1 VGPLPKFNKERDI
14 LECAGITLGDLDL
27 GAATLKVA
35 FQLDRDQELSPRNK
49 TSGAIDLRDAMVNE
63 LSEHLERNGLVGAGP
78 RTLVF
83 CTENCTA
90 RSITRTGGPGSG
102 CRRAKRRA
110 WPGWGSTS
118 NQASPSTPTPDHP
131 HDSAEW
137 ERETVANMQRWG
149 EAPPGLAPK
158 SHYTLADVS
167 HMEELLKT
175 RATENKDNAAEFLGD
190 YGQATIEM
198 WTAHVTEVMIT
209 QAEKSE
215 FFVLGEICK
224 FFIIKTVETIAGA
237 YGGPFAVWVAEAF
250 EKELSHALAEKATEW
265 TTAAG
270 AELLSSSLKEGD
282 IEGKKK
288 EIEKVAGGLGDHLKE
303 MSKQTIAGLPETEPA
318 AEWLGF
324 VRGSPDPSYRRWAA
338 FRLPPLFPKVNE
350 QLIRTTV
357 AANIVTDLG
366 AQGVVPVPDKSPE
379 YDIWNHR
386 KASSIEEG
394 VIGAHVFADGF
405 GPLRVFSAF
414 EAPEDLRKELVGHP
428 ISEMPTVPLRVHI
441 HGNTMPGGGAAG
453 LYKWPFLED
462 SFAKVFPDPGAAAI
476 TRDQAGLV
484 RVTDFGLPELI
495 VLYGQL
501 HSGDGHGP
509 GPFGSPEGRLK
520 GPFDSPEGRGQ
531 GFEPASEIS
540 DDPLDVLIQDA
551 MKRALGPGPVSPDD
565 IPLYVRARL
574 LSQREAGAQA
584 LMEIVAQSSLGDTP
598 ADKWERITV
607 R

>member
-1 VGPLPKFNKERDI
+1 MDGVPDVTPKALAAPVAIRPYVLDGNI
-14 LECAGITLGDLDL
+14 TGITWELYDPGDSLID
-27 GAATLKVA
+27 GFSVVPGKADATSVPYTIEAARFGSPGTVKSGRYLLRLVCRDTGNRPVVYAEKS
-35 FQLDRDQELSPRNK
+35 FQV
-49 TSGAIDLRDAMVNE
+49 TGDAAE
-63 LSEHLERNGLVGAGP
+63 PKAGP
-78 RTLVF
+78 DDEQQKT
-83 CTENCTA
+83 
-90 RSITRTGGPGSG
+90 
-102 CRRAKRRA
+102 
-110 WPGWGSTS
+110 
-118 NQASPSTPTPDHP
+118 PSS

-149 EAPPGLAPK
+149 KAPPGLASK

-175 RATENKDNAAEFLGD
+175 RAKENKDNAAEFLGD

-209 QAEKSE
+209 EAEKSE
-215 FFVLGEICK
+215 FSVLGEICK

-237 YGGPFAVWVAEAF
+237 YGGPFAAWVAEAL

-282 IEGKKK
+282 IEGRKK

-324 VRGSPDPSYRRWAA
+324 VRGSPDPSYRRLAA

-357 AANIVTDLG
+357 AANIVADPG
-366 AQGVVPVPDKSPE
+366 AQGVVPVADKSPE

-394 VIGAHVFADGF
+394 VIRAHVFADGF

-501 HSGDGHGP
+501 HSGGGHGP

-520 GPFDSPEGRGQ
+520 GAFDSPEGRGQ

-540 DDPLDVLIQDA
+540 DDPLHVLIQDA
-551 MKRALGPGPVSPDD
+551 TNRALGPGPVSPDD
-565 IPLYVRARL
+565 IALYVRARL